1 MAQAQIQT
9 SRDGHSVFT
18 VTFRCPKPKNGAPA
32 LFTEQQV
39 RAAKIRFILL
49 WLPALRGSS
58 AHQYAAYV
66 AEFENVYRSKGHDV
80 GIGRLLEKQRR
91 LMKRKVISTTRT
103 QWTPCAC
110 LAFLCVPQG
119 NERHSL

>member
-1 MAQAQIQT
+1 M
-9 SRDGHSVFT
+9 FT

-91 LMKRKVISTTRT
+91 LMKRKVTHNKQQEHSGPPPRFCS
-103 QWTPCAC
+103 CATS
-110 LAFLCVPQG
+110 
-119 NERHSL
+119 NEQHSL